1 MTARQRLRTYA
12 GRKSIKNYFRRQE
25 KKKKSIFIDNFVLLQ
40 TDTLLESESV
50 KDGRVNRQL

>member
-1 MTARQRLRTYA
+1 MLGGSQSRIISE
-12 GRKSIKNYFRRQE
+12 GKKRKTSV
-25 KKKKSIFIDNFVLLQ
+25 FIDNFVLLQ